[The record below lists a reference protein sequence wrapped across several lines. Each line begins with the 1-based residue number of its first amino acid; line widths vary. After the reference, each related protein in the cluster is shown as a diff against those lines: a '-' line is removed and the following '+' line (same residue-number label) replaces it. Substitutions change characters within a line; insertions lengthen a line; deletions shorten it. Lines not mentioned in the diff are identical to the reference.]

1 MPGKRWRWIA
11 VAAIVVSVSSSGGIP
26 DGHWSA
32 CLAQAQS
39 AGSSAE
45 PGAATPA
52 KANGQAGWQQRRE
65 LQRKEY
71 MRQHSDATGTV
82 RPDLELKGVQHMHQM
97 KVAPTIGSHPD
108 APSPQASTAETN

>member
-1 MPGKRWRWIA
+1 MHGKRWRRIAAAAIA
-11 VAAIVVSVSSSGGIP
+11 VGALSSGRIP
-26 DGHWSA
+26 GGHWSA
-32 CLAQAQS
+32 CLAHAQS

-82 RPDLELKGVQHMHQM
+82 RPDLELKGVQHMHRM